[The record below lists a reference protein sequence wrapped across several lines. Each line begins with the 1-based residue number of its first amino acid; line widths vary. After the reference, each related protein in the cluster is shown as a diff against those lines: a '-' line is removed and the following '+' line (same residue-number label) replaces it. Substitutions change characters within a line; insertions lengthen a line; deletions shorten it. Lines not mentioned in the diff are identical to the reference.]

1 MARKYI
7 ELVEAAKLLG
17 ISEKR
22 LNDMRSS
29 AEISGYRDGSSWKF
43 KEEDI
48 EKLRGRLKTEAG
60 DDLSLSDDLAGSDLG
75 GSDLDIDD
83 SILLSE
89 QELGAAGET
98 TGSTIIGQ
106 GEGEQ
111 PAGGSDLE
119 LTAAGGS
126 DVRLAGDSDVL
137 GGDLGGSDLSLADS
151 DLSLAGD
158 DDELSLEGSD
168 LSLADES
175 GAGDS
180 SLDLAADDDDLVLG
194 DSGDS
199 DITISA
205 GDSGISLADPTD
217 SGISLEEPVE
227 LGGSN
232 VESLELGEDD
242 IISLEEDS
250 ADLDAATQLKA
261 DDDFMLT
268 PMEEVEDASDSGSQ
282 VIALDSEEEDFDD
295 AAATMLGGE
304 IPAMSAMLEED
315 LGGMPGAAGL
325 ASAISPITMQA
336 AVAEK
341 PEYPYSIWNVISL
354 FSCII
359 VLAFAGM
366 MMFDLIRNM
375 WSWGGAYPLNS
386 SMMDAV
392 LNWFEK

>member
-17 ISEKR
+17 ISEGQ
-22 LNDMRSS
+22 LNDMRSN

-48 EKLRGRLKTEAG
+48 EQLRSRLKTEAG
-60 DDLSLSDDLAGSDLG
+60 GDGDDLSLDDDLDM
-75 GSDLDIDD
+75 DD

-89 QELGAAGET
+89 QELGSSGDT
-98 TGSTIIGQ
+98 TGSTIIGKE
-106 GEGEQ
+106 EGEQ
-111 PAGGSDLE
+111 PPGGSDLA
-119 LTAAGGS
+119 LGGS
-126 DVRLAGDSDVL
+126 DVRLAGDSEIL

-151 DLSLAGD
+151 DLSLAD
-158 DDELSLEGSD
+158 DDDLSLEGSD
-168 LSLADES
+168 LSLADDS
-175 GAGDS
+175 TSGDS
-180 SLDLAADDDDLVLG
+180 SLDLAAEDDDLVLG
-194 DSGDS
+194 ESGDS

-217 SGISLEEPVE
+217 SGISLEEAPVE

-242 IISLEEDS
+242 IISLEEDG
-250 ADLDAATQLKA
+250 ADLEAATQLKA

-282 VIALDSEEEDFDD
+282 VIALDSEEADYDD
-295 AAATMLGGE
+295 SAATMLGGE

-325 ASAISPITMQA
+325 VSATAPITMQA
-336 AVAEK
+336 AAPEK

-354 FSCII
+354 FSCVL

-366 MMFDLIRNM
+366 MMFDLVRNM
-375 WSWGGAYPLNS
+375 WSWGGEYPLNS
-386 SMMDAV
+386 AMMDAV
-392 LNWFEK
+392 LGWFEGN